1 MKMTAAAALLISL
14 FALGCGKADRDGVA
28 SGSGSSPAITKSP
41 NGGVVAEERSV
52 PFVRIAEL
60 EIDSAQLD
68 SYSAAVKEEME
79 TSVRVEPGVLAIYAV
94 AEKDNPSK
102 LRFFEMY
109 ADEAAYK
116 AHIESAHFKKSAT
129 TTKAMII
136 SRRLIDT
143 VPIQLSAKKK

>member
-1 MKMTAAAALLISL
+1 MNTRRLLEIGGVVLALSL
-14 FALGCGKADRDGVA
+14 GPGL
-28 SGSGSSPAITKSP
+28 
-41 NGGVVAEERSV
+41 VVAEEPHV

-60 EIDSAQLD
+60 EIDPAQLE
-68 SYSAAVKEEME
+68 SYKAAVKEEME

-116 AHIESAHFKKSAT
+116 SHRETAHFKKYAQ
-129 TTKAMII
+129 TTKDMIT
-136 SRRLIDT
+136 SRKLIET
-143 VPIQLSAKKK
+143 VPIQL